1 MPALPKFTEYRLGN
15 DAVMVADIGFKKQL
29 FALDPELDVL
39 WDWGSEKWEIWRF
52 PRQKKLVKKPSP
64 EAHHVMTIQTF
75 GRDFR
80 ELGADILL
88 KLQMS
93 DTHNFTLKQLID
105 YFDQMDKNIE
115 REQTRK
121 LVDKIGA
128 MNREILEFTGTI
140 KQPVPRQYNFE
151 TPSTL
156 RVRRAISG
164 GL

>member
-1 MPALPKFTEYRLGN
+1 MSALPKFTEYRAGN

-52 PRQKKLVKKPSP
+52 PNQKKLVKRPSSD
-64 EAHHVMTIQTF
+64 AHHVMTIQTF
-75 GRDFR
+75 GRNFR

-88 KLQMS
+88 KLQKS
-93 DTHNFTLKQLID
+93 DTHNFTLKQLTD
-105 YFDQMDKNIE
+105 YFDQMDRNIE

-140 KQPVPRQYNFE
+140 KQPVSQKYNFE

>member
-1 MPALPKFTEYRLGN
+1 LERPGFKEYRTAN

-29 FALDPELDVL
+29 LALDPELDVV

-52 PRQKKLVKKPSP
+52 PGQRKLIKKPSP
-64 EAHHVMTIQTF
+64 EAHHVMTIQTQ

-80 ELGADILL
+80 ELGADILI
-88 KLQMS
+88 KLQLS
-93 DTHNFTLKQLID
+93 DTHKFSLKQLTS
-105 YFDQMDKNIE
+105 YFDQMDRNLE
-115 REQTRK
+115 REKTRQ
-121 LVDKIGA
+121 LMDKIGA
-128 MNREILEFTGTI
+128 MNKEVLEFTSTI
-140 KQPVPRQYNFE
+140 KQPVPRKYNFE

>member
-52 PRQKKLVKKPSP
+52 PGQKKLVKKPSP

-75 GRDFR
+75 GRNFR

-115 REQTRK
+115 REQTKR
-121 LVDKIGA
+121 LVNKIGA